1 MVDTDKYNEW
11 FVMAQKNL
19 RSAKILF
26 DHGADNEVICFHCQQ
41 TLEKY
46 LKGYLI
52 EVTGGLQEGHN
63 VLKLCKKAMIHDKDF
78 NVFLKEMAF
87 VNAFYIETRY
97 PAIDPLIVS
106 KEDTEE
112 CFRIVDKVLAKIKKI
127 IGSRK

>member
-1 MVDTDKYNEW
+1 MVDSDKYNEW
-11 FVMAQKNL
+11 LVMAQKDL

-26 DHGADNEVICFHCQQ
+26 DHGADNEIICFHCQQ

-52 EVTGGLQEGHN
+52 FVTGEVQEGHN
-63 VLKLCKKAMIHDKDF
+63 LLKLCKKAKLYDDKF
-78 NVFLKEMAF
+78 TEFLKDMAF

-106 KEDTEE
+106 QDDTEE
-112 CFRIVDKVLAKIKKI
+112 CFRIVYRVLARINDLI
-127 IGSRK
+127 DSH

>member
-1 MVDTDKYNEW
+1 MVDSDKYNEW
-11 FVMAQKNL
+11 FVMAQKDL

-26 DHGADNEVICFHCQQ
+26 DHDADNEIICFHCQQ

-52 EVTGGLQEGHN
+52 FVTGELQEGHN
-63 VLKLCKKAMIHDKDF
+63 LLKLCKKALLYDNKF
-78 NVFLKEMAF
+78 TEFLKDMAF

-106 KEDTEE
+106 QEDTEE
-112 CFRIVDKVLAKIKKI
+112 CLRIVDRVLARINNLVD
-127 IGSRK
+127 SL

>member
-1 MVDTDKYNEW
+1 
-11 FVMAQKNL
+11 MAQKDL

-26 DHGADNEVICFHCQQ
+26 DHDADNEIICFHCQQ

-52 EVTGGLQEGHN
+52 FVTGELQEGHN
-63 VLKLCKKAMIHDKDF
+63 LLKLCKKALLYDNKF
-78 NVFLKEMAF
+78 TEFLKDMAF

-106 KEDTEE
+106 QEDTEE
-112 CFRIVDKVLAKIKKI
+112 CLRIVDRVLARINNLVD
-127 IGSRK
+127 SL